1 MPSGSPPDS
10 SLVLG
15 RNPVRELL
23 EREPE
28 RIEKVLLQRGVGGA
42 EISEIRRL
50 GEEADVQ
57 IQYVP
62 AGRLNQL
69 ARGLNHQGVIAMAA
83 PIAYADVTAMLG
95 RIAQNR
101 EQIKAI
107 KPRLLLLDE
116 IQDPFNFGAILRS
129 AAAFG
134 VAGVIVPQRNMSPLN
149 AAAVKASA
157 GMAGR
162 VPVARVGNLGDTI
175 YQLKERGYW
184 LAGADAHGG
193 TSLWEMDWD
202 RPLALV
208 LGSEGQGLRKRIL
221 DECDH
226 RVRIPMVGPAESLNV
241 SVAAGILL
249 CAAARL

>member
-1 MPSGSPPDS
+1 MAAQRQPDS

-28 RIEKVLLQRGVGGA
+28 RIEKVMLQRGVGGA
-42 EISEIRRL
+42 EVSEIRRL
-50 GEEADVQ
+50 GDEADVQ

-69 ARGLNHQGVIAMAA
+69 ARGLNHQGVIATAS
-83 PIAYADVTAMLG
+83 PLAYADLTEMLG
-95 RIAQNR
+95 AIAGSR
-101 EQIKAI
+101 DEVKVT

-116 IQDPFNFGAILRS
+116 VQDPFNFGAILRS

-134 VAGVIVPQRNMSPLN
+134 VGGVIVPQRNMAPLN

-157 GMAGR
+157 GTAGR
-162 VPVARVGNLGDTI
+162 VPVARVGNLGDTM

-193 TSLWEMDWD
+193 TNIWEMDWH
-202 RPLALV
+202 RPLAIV
-208 LGSEGQGLRKRIL
+208 LGGEGKGLRKRTL
-221 DECDH
+221 DECDFSIQ
-226 RVRIPMVGPAESLNV
+226 IPMKGPAESLNV

-249 CAAARL
+249 SAASRE